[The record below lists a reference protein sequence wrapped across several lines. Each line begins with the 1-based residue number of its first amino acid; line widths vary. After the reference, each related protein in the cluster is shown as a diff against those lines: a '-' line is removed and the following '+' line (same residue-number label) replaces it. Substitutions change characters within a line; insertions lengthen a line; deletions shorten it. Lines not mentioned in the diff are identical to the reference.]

1 MAFKKGKSGN
11 PQGRPKGSKGK
22 APAALLERVKLLVDD
37 NMDQIKKDLKN
48 LPPTERV
55 RAIIK
60 LLEFVLPKQSAG
72 DYKLTI
78 PEAPRQMTH
87 QEAREFIKQL
97 EEDF

>member
-22 APAALLERVKLLVDD
+22 APVALLEHVKLFLDD
-37 NMDQIKKDLKN
+37 NMDQLKKDLKN
-48 LPPTERV
+48 KPPTERV

-60 LLEFVLPKQSAG
+60 LLEFVLPKQSAR

-78 PEAPRQMTH
+78 SEAPKRMT
-87 QEAREFIKQL
+87 QPEAREFIKQL